1 MATTPS
7 PNLEE
12 LITNSMNEVAE
23 KSTIEETQAPLSERK
38 VLEEKKE
45 PEEKKTV
52 ETKGEEESEL
62 DDLGLTKGEQ
72 KQARQLLAGLK
83 DPGKAPVILEHLMRV
98 AGIEKP
104 ETKKEVKEVKK
115 ALVEQLKDSLGPEL
129 AYLADKMGPA
139 FQSFLDEKLTE
150 MQEKN
155 ETRFTEVAIE
165 RETKIAATAQE
176 ELAQEFFETKEL
188 PPEFVSEVG
197 KLIDEY
203 KPRAGQSTKSYL
215 KDMLHLASG
224 RLGKPLSKQTAQTT
238 QKTEKN
244 RTDAAS
250 RLASAGNKQP
260 LPGREVSTRTE
271 VPKAMSIDEA
281 IRIGL
286 ESTNALFQTTE

>member
-23 KSTIEETQAPLSERK
+23 KSTIEEIQAPLSERK

-62 DDLGLTKGEQ
+62 DDLGLTKEEQ

-129 AYLADKMGPA
+129 SYLADKMGPV

-150 MQEKN
+150 VQEKN

-188 PPEFVSEVG
+188 PSEFVSEVG

-224 RLGKPLSKQTAQTT
+224 RLGKPLSKQTAQIT
-238 QKTEKN
+238 QKAEKN